1 MAEKCPKLSAE
12 IYPKVLAAY
21 TNIIDFAN
29 HLIFLAYESKKPASS
44 GLIHQGLQVSIQFL
58 CESILSIAHLFLVS

>member
-21 TNIIDFAN
+21 TA
-29 HLIFLAYESKKPASS
+29 LWEKGEVLYFLKSTRSVIYSAATINK
-44 GLIHQGLQVSIQFL
+44 GLDVLHIVRSRR
-58 CESILSIAHLFLVS
+58 